1 MKSVEQINLK
11 NLSLI
16 SSFTEED
23 ILNNIELSF
32 FFFLLSFNQRKLQLC
47 LEINQEVH
55 EKIRDLCEI

>member
-1 MKSVEQINLK
+1 MKPVEQINLK

-23 ILNNIELSF
+23 ILNKIELSF

-55 EKIRDLCEI
+55 EKIRDLYEI

>member
-55 EKIRDLCEI
+55 EKIRDLYEI